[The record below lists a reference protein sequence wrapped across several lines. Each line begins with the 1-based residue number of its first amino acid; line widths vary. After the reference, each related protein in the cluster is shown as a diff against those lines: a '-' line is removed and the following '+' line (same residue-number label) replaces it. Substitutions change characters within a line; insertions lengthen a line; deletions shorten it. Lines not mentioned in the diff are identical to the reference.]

1 MLAGLWLCGRVAFAI
16 APAGLAAA
24 IDLAFLPA
32 VAIAL
37 GRVLLRAGN
46 KRNYFVLVLLA
57 ALFAAN
63 LLFSTCARRASW
75 RRPLQAVLIGLA
87 LVTTLETVIGG
98 RIIPNFTSNGLGGL
112 KIDRNQPLEKA
123 AIALTIAALL
133 AWALAAPGW
142 LVVPLAVLAGAL
154 QIARSLSWRPG
165 ATLKTPLLWILHLS
179 HGWIALGLLLIA
191 AAGLGWT
198 AASVAVHA
206 LAIGAMAGL
215 IMGMITRTSLGHTGA
230 RAGRWQHRNRMLR
243 VGPCSGPDP
252 YPAQPDRP
260 RSLLVRP
267 ARCGRGLE
275 RRLSALSAALWTDSL
290 APRIDGRPG

>member
-1 MLAGLWLCGRVAFAI
+1 MA
-16 APAGLAAA
+16 
-24 IDLAFLPA
+24 
-32 VAIAL
+32 
-37 GRVLLRAGN
+37 
-46 KRNYFVLVLLA
+46 
-57 ALFAAN
+57 
-63 LLFSTCARRASW
+63 
-75 RRPLQAVLIGLA
+75 
-87 LVTTLETVIGG
+87 
-98 RIIPNFTSNGLGGL
+98 

-165 ATLKTPLLWILHLS
+165 ATQDPAAVDPASVT

-215 IMGMITRTSLGHTGA
+215 IMGMITRTSLSAIQGA
-230 RAGRWQHRNRMLR
+230 RWSLAASKPRATC
-243 VGPCSGPDP
+243 GPCSGPDP
-252 YPAQPDRP
+252 YPAQPGRPDLYWFGLLAAGAAWSGAFLLYLLRYGPILWRPASTVAQADAVAARSGRLRGKCVLPCSTRGPDGLP
-260 RSLLVRP
+260 RSD
-267 ARCGRGLE
+267 AC
-275 RRLSALSAALWTDSL
+275 A
-290 APRIDGRPG
+290 